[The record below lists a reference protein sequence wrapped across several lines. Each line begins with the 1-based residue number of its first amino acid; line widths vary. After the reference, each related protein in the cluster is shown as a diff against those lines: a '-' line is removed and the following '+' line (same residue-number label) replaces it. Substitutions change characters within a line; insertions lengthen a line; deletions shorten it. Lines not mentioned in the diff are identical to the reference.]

1 VRRLALAAA
10 LATVAYG
17 ATARAQ
23 QAGTAAT
30 TEAAPPPATDAAAPG
45 PADAPLPPKHRIT
58 YSNLTAIRLNP
69 LGLENRTTVGIEER
83 LWEDP
88 GILTRDA
95 YVGLK
100 LAPILN
106 PALVRLGAQ
115 IEVKPAAV
123 LALRAGMFFKGWFGS
138 FAQLDAFPTPTASHC
153 DDCMKDHDE
162 AGTTVGSTTGFE
174 SELGALAQVK
184 LGPIA
189 VRQDAAFFYADADTP
204 GATVHYDSRLD
215 MVVPDAGYSTTQ
227 DTDLLYVTDFGLA
240 AGARFSAIHAFYRD
254 DDYLAGESTENP
266 NTPAMRLGPAVAYT
280 FFEEPGATFDKPTLI
295 LLTQWWLE
303 HRYRTGAADGSS
315 QAFPFIAL
323 AFRFEGRLW
332 GSQN

>member
-1 VRRLALAAA
+1 MRAGGISRVLAATLLTSPLALLTPGMAWAQA
-10 LATVAYG
+10 DP
-17 ATARAQ
+17 TA
-23 QAGTAAT
+23 
-30 TEAAPPPATDAAAPG
+30 
-45 PADAPLPPKHRIT
+45 APLPPKYRIA
-58 YSNLTAIRLNP
+58 YSNLTAIRVNP
-69 LGLENRTTVGIEER
+69 LGLENRTTVGYEQR
-83 LWEDP
+83 LWNDP
-88 GILTRDA
+88 GVLTRDA

-138 FAQLDAFPTPTASHC
+138 FQQLDAFATPTAEHC
-153 DDCMKDHDE
+153 DDCMKDHAE
-162 AGTTVGSTTGFE
+162 AGTTVGATTGFE

-184 LGPIA
+184 VGPIA
-189 VRQDAAFFYADADTP
+189 LRHDAAFFYADADTP
-204 GATVHYDSRLD
+204 GAAVHYDSRLD
-215 MVVPDAGYSTTQ
+215 MLVPDAGYSTTQ

-254 DDYLAGESTENP
+254 TDYLPGEATENP
-266 NTPAMRLGPAVAYT
+266 NTPALRLGPAIAYT
-280 FFEEPGATFDKPTLI
+280 FFEEPGASFDKPTLI
-295 LLTQWWLE
+295 LLSQWWLE

-315 QAFPFIAL
+315 QALPYIAL

-332 GSQN
+332 GSEK